1 MSYAVPTNELTLT
14 DRKMFIAAAIDKGVD
29 RAIRLGMAS
38 TKEELVVREAF
49 PHADLGLAAT
59 NGWLTDD
66 YLSMV
71 IPAAN
76 AWCSAFSAGAL
87 PGTQFQLGNNQ
98 IAVFYKFAD
107 VEAAPVVNAVR
118 FRLGAAGAT
127 TLGSFFVQLPTM
139 AKIEPDI
146 YFTEPIV
153 YDPQSWLYIEIYP
166 TGNIGGQE
174 HIPFGCFIIEPTGGT
189 VS

>member
-1 MSYAVPTNELTLT
+1 MSYVVATNELTLT
-14 DRKMFIAAAIDKGVD
+14 DRKGFIAGAINKGID
-29 RAIRLGMAS
+29 LGM
-38 TKEELVVREAF
+38 K
-49 PHADLGLAAT
+49 LGLASNRDELVAREAYPFDDLGGAAVGWVT
-59 NGWLTDD
+59 ND
-66 YLSMV
+66 YISMV

-87 PGTQFQLGNNQ
+87 PGTQRQLGNNQ

-107 VEAAPVVNAVR
+107 VEDAPVVNAVR

-127 TLGSFFVQLPTM
+127 TLGSFFLQLPTM
-139 AKIEPDI
+139 AKIEPDV

-153 YDPQSWLYIEIYP
+153 YGPQSWMYIEIYP
-166 TGNIGGQE
+166 TGNIAGQE

>member
-1 MSYAVPTNELTLT
+1 MSYIVPTNELTLT
-14 DRKMFIAAAIDKGVD
+14 DIKAFRGNAINRGIE
-29 RAIRLGMAS
+29 RALKLGLAS
-38 TKEELVVREAF
+38 NPNELVVRDAF

-59 NGWLTDD
+59 NGWLTENFI
-66 YLSMV
+66 SFA

-76 AWCSAFSAGAL
+76 AWSSAFDSGAL
-87 PGTQFQLGNNQ
+87 PGTQIQLGATQ

-107 VEAAPVVNAVR
+107 TEDAPVVNGVR

-127 TLGSFFVQLPTM
+127 TLASFYLQLPTQS
-139 AKIEPDI
+139 KIEPDV
-146 YFTEPIV
+146 YFTEPVV

-174 HIPFGCFIIEPTGGT
+174 QIPFGCFIIEPTGGT

>member
-1 MSYAVPTNELTLT
+1 MSYAIATNELTLT
-14 DRKMFIAAAIDKGVD
+14 DRKTFINSAIEMGIA
-29 RAIRLGMAS
+29 RAISLGLVS
-38 TKEELVVREAF
+38 TREELVAREAF

-66 YLSMV
+66 YISMA

-76 AWCSAFSAGAL
+76 AWCSAFSAGAVNVD
-87 PGTQFQLGNNQ
+87 FQLGNNQ

-107 VEAAPVVNAVR
+107 VEDQPVVNGVR
-118 FRLGAAGAT
+118 FRLGVGGVT
-127 TLGSFFVQLPTM
+127 TLGSFFIQLPTM
-139 AKIEPDI
+139 AKIEPDV
-146 YFTEPIV
+146 YFSEPII
-153 YDPQSWLYIEIYP
+153 YNPLTWLNIQIYP
-166 TGNIGGQE
+166 TGNVDGQE